1 MEEVWKF
8 LANSRIYTW
17 ICNVMQSLERKIT
30 KRIRMNFY
38 NESFKI
44 RSIVDTCFK
53 EEKKNNF
60 LLRAKIKQS
69 RYKSN
74 IKFKIR
80 IWILQYFSCMFIYLS
95 RYCIPVQIHI
105 EINKRWKTFIIY
117 VRDRS
122 SEITNRNYILN
133 PFVANIRFA
142 YSFR

>member
-1 MEEVWKF
+1 
-8 LANSRIYTW
+8 
-17 ICNVMQSLERKIT
+17 MQSLERKIT

-53 EEKKNNF
+53 EEEKNNF

-80 IWILQYFSCMFIYLS
+80 I
-95 RYCIPVQIHI
+95 
-105 EINKRWKTFIIY
+105 
-117 VRDRS
+117 
-122 SEITNRNYILN
+122 
-133 PFVANIRFA
+133 
-142 YSFR
+142 